1 VDVRDMAHTCASARS
16 ALAARTV
23 IAFSGNDTPL
33 ESAMQ
38 CQSMMLRFDHLIRP
52 SMTIREV
59 KIQFPQTVPIFDE
72 LAFRAACD
80 DCSIEVV
87 ARRQG
92 LTPAD
97 VVDALNRA
105 VLAPQGDG
113 K

>member
-1 VDVRDMAHTCASARS
+1 
-16 ALAARTV
+16 
-23 IAFSGNDTPL
+23 
-33 ESAMQ
+33 
-38 CQSMMLRFDHLIRP
+38 MLRFDHLIRP

-59 KIQFPQTVPIFDE
+59 KIQFPQTVAIFDE
-72 LAFRAACD
+72 FAFRTICD

-97 VVDALNRA
+97 IVDALNRA
-105 VLAPQGDG
+105 ALAQQGDA